1 MLDVTKKIGIE
12 KDIKNKKRYKM
23 PYFMER
29 ILTSI
34 LVCNNFSIIKLLR
47 K

>member
-12 KDIKNKKRYKM
+12 KRYKKIKKVQNALF
-23 PYFMER
+23 YER